1 MDTRVEW
8 VARNRWDIITD
19 DEEERRIGFAHEG
32 SDRPE
37 DITILPSGSDPS
49 LLADLR
55 GRRYGSLNAV
65 AEAIGTH
72 LEGACRIT

>member
-1 MDTRVEW
+1 MDTRIEW
-8 VARNRWDIITD
+8 RMSRRWAVVSEEGD
-19 DEEERRIGFAHEG
+19 DAVIAFVHEG
-32 SDRPE
+32 SDRPN
-37 DITILPSGSDPS
+37 DITILPGGADPS

-55 GRRYGSLNAV
+55 GRRYGSLDAV

>member
-8 VARNRWDIITD
+8 VAGKRWDIITD
-19 DEEERRIGFAHEG
+19 DGEERRLGSIHEG

-37 DITILPSGSDPS
+37 DITIVPGGTDPS

-55 GRRYGSLNAV
+55 GRRYGSLDAV
-65 AEAIGTH
+65 AAAIGTH
-72 LEGACRIT
+72 LEGDCRIT